1 MRSFGKWLGR
11 FLLIGVAIGGIVF
24 FGFVP
29 AYVEDARNN
38 VLDHAPYPVSDRAQ
52 ALHDSLIVGDWH
64 ADPLLWSRDLTER
77 GTRGQVDIPRL
88 IEGNVAL
95 QVFTAVTKSPAGLNY
110 DHNDPDAFDNITLL
124 AVAQMWPHRTWTS
137 LYERA
142 AHQADKLHDF
152 EARSAGRL
160 KIIKTAADLETV
172 LEAKARGEKIV
183 GGILGIEG
191 GHPLEGRIEN
201 LDRLVDKGYRLIALQ
216 HFFDNELGG
225 TLHSR
230 ANNGL
235 TDFGRQVVREVAR
248 RPLILDVAHSS
259 TRVVEEV
266 LEMTDIPLVLSHTG
280 IHSHC
285 EAHRNIPDDL
295 MKRVAETGGV
305 VGIGYWRD
313 VTCDESPAGIAA
325 TIKAAIAL
333 LGEDHVSLGSDF
345 DGAVETAFDTSELS
359 ALTQAMLDAG
369 LTEAQIRKVAGG
381 NMVRVLRARLGAGS

>member
-1 MRSFGKWLGR
+1 MRNFGKWLGR
-11 FLLIGVAIGGIVF
+11 LLIAGIVVGAAVF

-29 AYVEDARNN
+29 GYVENDSNP
-38 VLDHAPYPVSDRAQ
+38 VLPHDPYPVSDTAR
-52 ALHDSLIVGDWH
+52 ALHETLIVGDWH

-95 QVFTAVTKSPAGLNY
+95 QVFTAVTKSPVGLNY

-124 AVAQMWPHRTWTS
+124 AVAQMWPPRTWTS

-142 AHQADKLHDF
+142 AHQADKLADF
-152 EARSAGRL
+152 AARSGGRL
-160 KIIKTAADLETV
+160 RIIRSAADLDAV
-172 LEAKARGEKIV
+172 LAAKARGEDVV

-191 GHPLEGRIEN
+191 AHPLEGDIAN

-230 ANNGL
+230 AGNGL
-235 TDFGRQVVREVAR
+235 TDFGRQVVAEVAA

-259 TRVVEEV
+259 TAVVEEV
-266 LEMTDIPLVLSHTG
+266 LALTDIPLVLSHSG
-280 IHSHC
+280 IHGHC
-285 EAHRNIPDDL
+285 PAKRNIPDEL
-295 MKRVAETGGV
+295 MQRIAATGGV
-305 VGIGYWRD
+305 IGMGYWAE
-313 VTCDESPAGIAA
+313 VACDAIAPDGIARMVL
-325 TIKAAIAL
+325 AAIAT

-345 DGAVETAFDTSELS
+345 DGAVATAFDTSELA
-359 ALTQAMLDAG
+359 ALTQALLDAG
-369 LTEAQIRKVAGG
+369 LSEAQIAKVMGG
-381 NMVRVLRARLGAGS
+381 NMVRVLRARLR